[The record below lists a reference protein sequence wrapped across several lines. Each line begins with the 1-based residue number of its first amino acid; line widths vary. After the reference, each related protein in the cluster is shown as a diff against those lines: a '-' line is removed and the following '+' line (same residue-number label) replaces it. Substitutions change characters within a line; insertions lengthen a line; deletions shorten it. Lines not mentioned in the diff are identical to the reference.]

1 MFIID
6 HLKFFGPLHLF
17 QTRKSLFIK
26 GLIMRFSLLPTDQ
39 KQYARILATS
49 TKTQE
54 LHQSQAQLPSH
65 PVQGIKLPPI
75 HGQRHVTAT
84 V

>member
-1 MFIID
+1 
-6 HLKFFGPLHLF
+6 
-17 QTRKSLFIK
+17 
-26 GLIMRFSLLPTDQ
+26 MRFSLLPTDQ

-49 TKTQE
+49 AKTQE

-75 HGQRHVTAT
+75 HGQRHVTT
-84 V
+84 SV